1 MSRPIDAQY
10 GDEDMADVGR
20 AFMEAIEQ
28 ARSSDP
34 WVKTWAPIQCPS
46 EIIFDLLNRY
56 DEKSH
61 TDTVAQ
67 GSREPAGWLY
77 EINMDGINW
86 EQRFAREKPLATS
99 YKRNITPLYAS
110 QPPAAPVETKCAR
123 CGSTGDTFVLCAGCQ
138 SLVQYSS
145 AENGEV
151 PFTNPNHAK
160 TCALYWDKLLQG
172 INSACG
178 CGGLA
183 KDRQLKDG
191 SGSDQPASAA
201 EWRDNYNACW
211 DRARS
216 DVKYD
221 ALKSAA
227 LKALNYIENTE
238 NELGIKLSCGDA
250 LREVLK

>member
-1 MSRPIDAQY
+1 MSTESVDNRTDAQPTPDGWKLVPIEPTQEMVRHAY
-10 GDEDMADVGR
+10 AAQPGAINAGFAQAYCAML
-20 AFMEAIEQ
+20 EA
-28 ARSSDP
+28 
-34 WVKTWAPIQCPS
+34 APYP
-46 EIIFDLLNRY
+46 
-56 DEKSH
+56 
-61 TDTVAQ
+61 TA
-67 GSREPAGWLY
+67 
-77 EINMDGINW
+77 
-86 EQRFAREKPLATS
+86 
-99 YKRNITPLYAS
+99 
-110 QPPAAPVETKCAR
+110 QPPAAPVETTGIMQAAESAAKTVEGWSDSKRAYADR
-123 CGSTGDTFVLCAGCQ
+123 VVGTVAHPRLSAGS
-138 SLVQYSS
+138 
-145 AENGEV
+145 GEV

-183 KDRQLKDG
+183 KDRQLKAG
-191 SGSDQPASAA
+191 SGGDQPASAA

-216 DVKYD
+216 EVKHD

-250 LREVLK
+250 LREVLR